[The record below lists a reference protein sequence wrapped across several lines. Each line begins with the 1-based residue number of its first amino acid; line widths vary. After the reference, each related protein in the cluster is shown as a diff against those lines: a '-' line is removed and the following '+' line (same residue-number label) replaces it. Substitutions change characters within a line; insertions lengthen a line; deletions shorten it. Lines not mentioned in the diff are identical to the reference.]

1 MTAVEF
7 SPQERATLE
16 RIEAAQPAPES
27 LRERV
32 AEALYNST
40 TQKSDA
46 EIMALAPT
54 WDENTDYVH
63 RIFRRL
69 ADAALA
75 VIRGES

>member
-32 AEALYNST
+32 AQAIHST
-40 TQKSDA
+40 ELCGA
-46 EIMALAPT
+46 WPC
-54 WDENTDYVH
+54 DYSEQY
-63 RIFRRL
+63 REQ

-75 VIRGES
+75 VIKGES